1 MENNEKDPNLNN
13 GLKGHPDPSV
23 DVPSEI
29 ETVTPDTENGGME
42 HLSAHKGSENEAPAS
57 DSAST
62 KEPASESQASEEPAT
77 GSTASGSTTSEAEP
91 QSENE
96 ESGKEG
102 QSEPKES
109 GEKDTRDDVET
120 VSP

>member
-13 GLKGHPDPSV
+13 GVKGHPDPSV

-42 HLSAHKGSENEAPAS
+42 HLSAHKGSENDAPAS
-57 DSAST
+57 DSTST
-62 KEPASESQASEEPAT
+62 KEAASESQASEEPAT
-77 GSTASGSTTSEAEP
+77 GSTASEAEP
-91 QSENE
+91 QSESE
-96 ESGKEG
+96 ESEEAEE
-102 QSEPKES
+102 QAEPKES

>member
-13 GLKGHPDPSV
+13 GVKGHPDPSV

-62 KEPASESQASEEPAT
+62 KGSASESQASEEP
-77 GSTASGSTTSEAEP
+77 ASGSTTSEAEP

-96 ESGKEG
+96 ESGKEE
-102 QSEPKES
+102 QAEPKES